1 MKVTIKNNFFSLG
14 GSSSVKDEA
23 NNPVFKV
30 KGKVFSI
37 THKKRVCDLNGKV
50 LYTVRNK
57 WINWFV
63 HKAFIYNES
72 KEKIAT
78 VKDKLFNIHKEYFIQ
93 GYKDEIYT
101 EGRFF
106 SLSCKIYKNGK
117 KIGTISRPIVTLTDT
132 FVLEANEED
141 MPFLIALVIA
151 MDNIIDSRTAE

>member
-14 GSSSVKDEA
+14 GSSSVIDES

-30 KGKVFSI
+30 KGKFFSI

-63 HKAFIYNES
+63 HKAFIYNEN

-78 VKDKLFNIHKEYFIQ
+78 VKDKLFNVHKEYFIQ

-106 SLSCKIYKNGK
+106 SLSCKIYKHNK
-117 KIGTISRPIVTLTDT
+117 EIGTISRPVVTLTDT

-141 MPFLIALVIA
+141 IPFLIALVIA

>member
-14 GSSSVKDEA
+14 GSSSVKDES
-23 NNPVFKV
+23 NNHVFKV
-30 KGKVFSI
+30 KGKFFSI

-63 HKAFIYNES
+63 HNAFIYNEN

-78 VKDKLFNIHKEYFIQ
+78 VKDKLFNVHKEYFIQ

-117 KIGTISRPIVTLTDT
+117 EIGTISRPVVTLTDT

>member
-14 GSSSVKDEA
+14 GSSTVKDES

-30 KGKVFSI
+30 KGKFFSI

-72 KEKIAT
+72 I
-78 VKDKLFNIHKEYFIQ
+78 KDCSYN
-93 GYKDEIYT
+93 
-101 EGRFF
+101 
-106 SLSCKIYKNGK
+106 
-117 KIGTISRPIVTLTDT
+117 
-132 FVLEANEED
+132 
-141 MPFLIALVIA
+141 
-151 MDNIIDSRTAE
+151 

>member
-14 GSSSVKDEA
+14 GSSTVKDES

-30 KGKVFSI
+30 KGKFFSI

-63 HKAFIYNES
+63 HKAFIYNEN

-78 VKDKLFNIHKEYFIQ
+78 VKDKLFNVHKEYFIQ

-117 KIGTISRPIVTLTDT
+117 EIGTISRPVVTLTDT